1 MLGKFLFFSSSCMAA
16 LLDLYS
22 PAVLCDCYDKS
33 IYCVF
38 LNRTKCPT
46 MFTSQP
52 TNWALRTVKC
62 QRDTQDF
69 LTPSR
74 SINQV
79 VTMLI
84 HNSGKKFPD
93 IFNDNYGYS
102 RFAREFIFSASVAN
116 IVNKTKE
123 ENWIPVVVE
132 LWKCCSEHC
141 GNVVGKLS
149 KIFFPPLYN
158 RTASACHWAMCE
170 FDIRKKLVLNGDHA
184 DIKWHICMFTTT
196 SHCCANLNN
205 AITFY
210 FFNFF
215 KQSWLSTF
223 SRLP

>member
-1 MLGKFLFFSSSCMAA
+1 MLWYSSVLLPHQRGKKRILKSDTGQISFLFP
-16 LLDLYS
+16 LLHGSLTVLYS

-33 IYCVF
+33 SYCVF

-46 MFTSQP
+46 TFTSQP

-84 HNSGKKFPD
+84 HISGKKFPD
-93 IFNDNYGYS
+93 IPKKFYNNYGYS
-102 RFAREFIFSASVAN
+102 RFAREFIRSASVAN

-123 ENWIPVVVE
+123 ENRIPVVVE

-141 GNVVGKLS
+141 GNIVGK
-149 KIFFPPLYN
+149 
-158 RTASACHWAMCE
+158 
-170 FDIRKKLVLNGDHA
+170 
-184 DIKWHICMFTTT
+184 
-196 SHCCANLNN
+196 
-205 AITFY
+205 
-210 FFNFF
+210 
-215 KQSWLSTF
+215 
-223 SRLP
+223 